1 MTKFHLIQEWT
12 TEEKLSSI
20 KYSVKL
26 GEKSN
31 LHKVLKNFRNLFD
44 FFNRAQKETV
54 SMNGSR
60 KTKEERKGQKDD
72 RMG

>member
-1 MTKFHLIQEWT
+1 MNNRRKI
-12 TEEKLSSI
+12 KVCKKYSI
-20 KYSVKL
+20 KL
-26 GEKSN
+26 GGKSN

-44 FFNRAQKETV
+44 FLNRVQKEVV

-60 KTKEERKGQKDD
+60 KTKEERKGPKDD